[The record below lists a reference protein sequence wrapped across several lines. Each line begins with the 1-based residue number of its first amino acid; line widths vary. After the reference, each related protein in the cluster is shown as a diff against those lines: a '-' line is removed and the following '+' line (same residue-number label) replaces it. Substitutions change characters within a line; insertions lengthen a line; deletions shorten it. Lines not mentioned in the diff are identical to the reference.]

1 MVSEMKALFRHA
13 AVLLGWLVLGL
24 ALVPG
29 ILWLVY
35 KYLPAAAPGLQDTG
49 LFVFYLDFYSGQG
62 AIRGWLLILVPY
74 LLYLLVRSRPAA
86 RLFRGCTP
94 LGLAAFKG
102 DIARIKAL
110 LGKGA
115 DINGQDMAGRTAL
128 HLAVLNERVDV
139 VRTLLEAGAEVDITD
154 QRFGFR
160 PLHLSAR
167 KGNAGVSELLVRY
180 GADLDAQSLRGKT
193 ALHLAVINGHLAVV
207 TILLKYLARVDICDS
222 NNRTPL
228 QYAESNGH
236 TEIVGLIRE
245 HVSDKWAYLQLV
257 NS

>member
-1 MVSEMKALFRHA
+1 MKALFRHT

-29 ILWLVY
+29 ILWLVHE
-35 KYLPAAAPGLQDTG
+35 YLPAAAPGLQDTG
-49 LFVFYLDFYSGQG
+49 LFVFYLDFYSGQVG
-62 AIRGWLLILVPY
+62 VSSWLWVLAPY
-74 LLYLLVRSRPAA
+74 LLYLLARSRPVA
-86 RLFRGCTP
+86 RQPRDCTP

-102 DIARIKAL
+102 DTARINAL

-115 DINGQDMAGRTAL
+115 DINQQDRVGRTAL
-128 HLAVLNERVDV
+128 HLAALHERVDV
-139 VRTLLEAGAEVDITD
+139 VRMLLDAGAEVDVTD
-154 QRFGFR
+154 QRFGYR
-160 PLHLSAR
+160 PLHFSAR
-167 KGNAGVSELLVRY
+167 KGNAGVSELLVRH

-193 ALHLAVINGHLAVV
+193 ALHLAVINQHPAVV

-222 NNRTPL
+222 NNKTPL
-228 QYAESNGH
+228 QLAETSGH

-245 HVSDKWAYLQLV
+245 HVSDTWAYLQLV